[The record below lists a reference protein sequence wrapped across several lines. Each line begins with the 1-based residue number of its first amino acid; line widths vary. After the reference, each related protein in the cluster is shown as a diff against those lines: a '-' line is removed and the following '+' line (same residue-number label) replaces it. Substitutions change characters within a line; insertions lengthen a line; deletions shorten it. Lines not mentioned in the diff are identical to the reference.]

1 MADAVGVAPGTSTI
15 QLPDGTAI
23 ALQDWIDDK
32 HYGVGQFQNG
42 SSSLVQI
49 FAAGRSQQI
58 PGGQSGRTLNK
69 CDTNIPRSGE
79 NGLQKDWEGL
89 WYGLSVSCERVSR
102 PPTGQSQP
110 IFPDADEGGAAG
122 ALSDPP
128 SLRTLWKLN
137 RILAFDYQY
146 NGKSYSQ
153 GLMQDYPTGNGLSL
167 VATTSATELAQN
179 GVPSPRDRV
188 AMVLPVHERENLSYS
203 LVVEPQ
209 CNIAISQPAS
219 DSGVTLTFADVK
231 CRKMGLI
238 KRPVV

>member
-1 MADAVGVAPGTSTI
+1 MGAVGVAPGTSTLE
-15 QLPDGTAI
+15 LPDGTTI

-32 HYGVGQFQNG
+32 HYGVGQLQSG
-42 SSSLVQI
+42 SSSVIQL
-49 FAAGRSQQI
+49 FSAGRSQQI

-69 CDTNIPRSGE
+69 VDTNIPRSGD

-89 WYGLSVSCERVSR
+89 WYGLGLQISRVSR

-110 IFPDADEGGAAG
+110 IFPDASQGGAAG
-122 ALSDPP
+122 AFSDPA
-128 SLRTLWKLN
+128 SLRTMFNLD

-153 GLMQDYPTGNGLSL
+153 GVLTQYPQGYGFNL

-188 AMVLPVHERENLSYS
+188 AMVLPIHERENLSYTM
-203 LVVEPQ
+203 VIEPQ
-209 CNIAISQPAS
+209 ANIFIGQPAS
-219 DSGVTLTFADVK
+219 DSGATLTFADIK
-231 CRKMGLI
+231 CIKSGLI

>member
-1 MADAVGVAPGTSTI
+1 MGSVGVAPGTSTI
-15 QLPDGTAI
+15 ELPDGTTI

-32 HYGVGQFQNG
+32 HYGVGQLQSG
-42 SSSLVQI
+42 SASVLQLFS
-49 FAAGRSQQI
+49 AGRSQPI

-69 CDTNIPRSGE
+69 VDTNIPRSGD

-89 WYGLSVSCERVSR
+89 WYGIGLMIVRCSR

-110 IFPDADEGGAAG
+110 QFADDTQGGTTG

-128 SLRTLWKLN
+128 TAQTEWSLD

-146 NGKSYSQ
+146 NGKSYAQ
-153 GLMQDYPTGNGLSL
+153 GVMQDFPQGHGFNL
-167 VATTSATELAQN
+167 VATTSASEIAQN

-188 AMVLPVHERENLSYS
+188 AMVLPIHERENLSYTM
-203 LVVEPQ
+203 VVEPQ
-209 CNIAISQPAS
+209 ANIFIAQTAS
-219 DSGVTLTFADVK
+219 DSGATLTFADLK
-231 CRKMGLI
+231 CYKYGLI